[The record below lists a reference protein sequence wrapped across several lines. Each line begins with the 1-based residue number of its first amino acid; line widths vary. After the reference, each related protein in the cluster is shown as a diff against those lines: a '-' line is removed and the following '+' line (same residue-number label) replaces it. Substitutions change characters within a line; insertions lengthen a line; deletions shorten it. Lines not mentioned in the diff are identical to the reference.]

1 MPDETPDRV
10 VLGKDANGEVV
21 SFEADEILSIRRL
34 CPRPPILSE
43 SESSYGK
50 RMDSTM
56 RVETKPSEQR
66 WNMGEV
72 THAGYQLDQRSRLS
86 WSVYRAGKELGR
98 LRVSVL
104 HQAYEDSAGSLRAK
118 RIAEVEMFTF
128 KPVGAWVHRPSPT
141 AAALDAKFGRLP
153 AWRQRE
159 NACAVASGDLLWA
172 CQQLEK
178 LNEQKNG

>member
-1 MPDETPDRV
+1 MDV
-10 VLGKDANGEVV
+10 GK
-21 SFEADEILSIRRL
+21 
-34 CPRPPILSE
+34 
-43 SESSYGK
+43 
-50 RMDSTM
+50 
-56 RVETKPSEQR
+56 TKPSER

-159 NACAVASGDLLWA
+159 NASAVASGDLLWA